1 MKFTAITLFPELFE
15 PFLKFGPIRKAIE
28 AGSLE
33 FRALNLKFY
42 AKTPKDTDDYPYG
55 GGPGM
60 VMRPEPLIRAITDAT
75 LDHGGF
81 VILTDPRGKTLNQR
95 LVHELSQKEHLV
107 VVCGRYKDVDAR
119 VWHYVDMML
128 SLGDFVLSGGEI
140 VAIALLDAVA
150 RLLPGALG
158 DKDSAADD
166 SFEAGLLGPPQ
177 FTRPRR
183 YLGMEVPEI
192 LLSGDHKRIAQ
203 WRRQQALRYT
213 LKLRP
218 DLLRPKED
226 EDG

>member
-15 PFLKFGPIRKAIE
+15 PFLRFGPIRRAIE
-28 AGSLE
+28 RGSLS
-33 FRALNLKFY
+33 FRALNPKFY

-75 LDHGGF
+75 LDEGGF
-81 VILTDPRGKTLNQR
+81 VLLTDPRGRRLDQC
-95 LVHELSQKEHLV
+95 LVHELAEKEHLV

-119 VWHYVDMML
+119 VWRYVDLMV

-140 VAIALLDAVA
+140 AAIAILDAVA

-158 DKDSAADD
+158 DKDSAVDD
-166 SFEAGLLGPPQ
+166 SFEKGILGPPHY
-177 FTRPRR
+177 TRPRR
-183 YLGMEVPEI
+183 YLGMEVPEV
-192 LLSGDHKRIAQ
+192 LLSGDHARIAE
-203 WRRQQALRYT
+203 WRRREALRYT
-213 LKLRP
+213 LSLRP
-218 DLLRPKED
+218 DLLHPKED